1 VRALARALQVAS
13 FKKRPVRAIQIGSDR
28 LFAQENTMFQVICPR
43 HTKPELRKV
52 TGVIP
57 NLVRIH
63 SGFATYPDA
72 VVSYYEA
79 FPAKERKSPEEY
91 QPLFASGAARL
102 YTISYSSFAIIEVFP
117 DGTLL
122 LAYLWTDSSKRGS
135 GLGARMVLE
144 LVSQLRLEFPRSMAL
159 YLNAELPQESDDPF
173 AERRIAWYVNIGAVC
188 WPTAY
193 AAADM
198 SDATQ
203 QGDLWFYLL
212 AFAFYEKPSER
223 NFRSAAL
230 SILANEYHLPAL
242 DRRVEAIKH
251 LPPAA

>member
-1 VRALARALQVAS
+1 MPHSIAPSETVGTRLQSETFKSAVIGCSDMRTRCFSS
-13 FKKRPVRAIQIGSDR
+13 FVTDIPK
-28 LFAQENTMFQVICPR
+28 L
-43 HTKPELRKV
+43 ELRKATAV
-52 TGVIP
+52 TP
-57 NLVRIH
+57 NLVRIQN
-63 SGFATYPDA
+63 GFATYPNA
-72 VVSYYEA
+72 IASYFEA

-102 YTISYSSFAIIEVFP
+102 YTIAYTSFAIVETFP

-135 GLGARMVLE
+135 GLGARLVLE
-144 LVSQLRLEFPRSMAL
+144 LVTRLRLEFSRSTAL
-159 YLNAELPQESDDPF
+159 YLNAELPEESDDPF

-198 SDATQ
+198 SDANQ
-203 QGDLWFYLL
+203 QADLWFYLL
-212 AFAFYEKPSER
+212 AFAFHEKPSEH

-230 SILANEYHLPAL
+230 SILANEYHLPPV